1 MKFQIER
8 EVFQDGLAQVQ
19 HVVGTK
25 TTLPILSN
33 VLIEADDR
41 GLKLST
47 TNLDVAISV
56 RIPCTVEEAGKTTLP
71 ARRLGSIVREL
82 PGTEVKISVDDANT
96 ASVESGPSFFKI
108 LGLSES
114 EFPAIGEFEDA
125 RELTLDQRV
134 LRDALRKTAYAIS
147 TDETRYVL
155 NGVNFVLGEG
165 RFTLV
170 ATDGRR
176 LAMVEQ
182 DLDVPGEDETA
193 VIIPTKAVM
202 ELQRLLQDEGE
213 MKVQITRNQA
223 AFTLKNSFL
232 VTKLIEGNYPNYRQV
247 IPGEADYRIP
257 LQREVLHDAVKRVAL
272 LVNEKTNS
280 IKFTFDQGLL
290 TISTNSPEVGEAEES
305 LDIRYDGPTMA
316 MAFNPE
322 FVMAPMRNLEQDE
335 VYLDLIDASSPAVFK
350 IDEPFLYVIM
360 PMRAA
365 QKT

>member
-8 EVFQDGLAQVQ
+8 DVFQEALSQVQ

-33 VLIEADDR
+33 VLIVADEL
-41 GLKLST
+41 GLELST
-47 TNLDVAISV
+47 TNLDVAMSV
-56 RIPCTVEEAGKTTLP
+56 RVPANVEETGKTTLP
-71 ARRLGSIVREL
+71 ARRLGMIVREL
-82 PGTEVKISVDDANT
+82 AGTEVQIAVDESNT
-96 ASVESGPSFFKI
+96 ASVKSGPSFFKI

-114 EFPAIGEFEDA
+114 EFPKIGEFGDA
-125 RELTLDQRV
+125 KEFTMDQRT

-165 RFTLV
+165 SLTLV

-182 DLDVPGEDETA
+182 SLEIPGDVETA

-202 ELQRLLQDEGE
+202 ELQRLLGDEGE
-213 MKVQITRNQA
+213 IKVQLTASQA
-223 AFTLKNSFL
+223 AFSLDNSFL
-232 VTKLIEGNYPNYRQV
+232 VTKLIEGNYPNYKQV
-247 IPGEADYRIP
+247 IPDEAKHRIT
-257 LQREVLHDAVKRVAL
+257 LEREVLHNAVKRVAL

-280 IKFTFDQGLL
+280 IKFTFGDNLL
-290 TISTNSPEVGEAEES
+290 TISTNSPEVGEAKES
-305 LDIRYDGPTMA
+305 LDIKYDGPEISL
-316 MAFNPE
+316 AFNPE
-322 FVMAPMRNLEQDE
+322 FVMAPLRNIDQDE
-335 VYLDLIDASSPAVFK
+335 VFLDLIDEASPGVIK

-360 PMRAA
+360 PMRV
-365 QKT
+365 TS